1 VAPPG
6 GAASPGADRDGA
18 AASGGGAA
26 GPDRDRGLFETMLVA
41 AGRPVALD
49 VHLARLAASLREVF
63 GVELPDAVAAET
75 IDAARELELGR
86 MRIDVTPAADGNSFG
101 HAVRAVA
108 IDPAIFF
115 PPRRDGADLI
125 PVHPP
130 AWDGAH
136 KWADRD
142 WLESLEAEL
151 GDDDVPVILAPDDDV
166 LEAGRANV
174 FAVLDG
180 ALATPPVDDRILPG
194 TARAAVLALAAELG
208 IETAE
213 RRLTLADLEAADDV
227 FLTSSVRGIRP
238 ARSLAGRSI
247 DPAGDLTERLAH
259 ELRSRWLSDR
269 S

>member
-1 VAPPG
+1 MAPPGDDAASTG
-6 GAASPGADRDGA
+6 GAAS
-18 AASGGGAA
+18 SGGGAS

-41 AGRPVALD
+41 GGRPVGLD
-49 VHLARLAASLREVF
+49 AHLARLTASLGEVF
-63 GVELPDAVAAET
+63 GAELPDAVAADAR
-75 IDAARELELGR
+75 DAARDLALGR
-86 MRIDVTPAADGNSFG
+86 MRIDVTPAADGSLV
-101 HAVRAVA
+101 HAIKAKA

-151 GDDDVPVILAPDDDV
+151 GDHDVPIILAADEEV

-174 FAVLDG
+174 FAVVDG
-180 ALATPPVDDRILPG
+180 TLATPPVDDRILPG
-194 TARAAVLALAAELG
+194 TARAAVIDLAAELG
-208 IETAE
+208 IAAAE

-238 ARSLAGRSI
+238 ARTLAGRPI
-247 DPAGDLTERLAH
+247 DASGDLTERLAH
-259 ELRSRWLSDR
+259 QLRSRWLSDGA
-269 S
+269 